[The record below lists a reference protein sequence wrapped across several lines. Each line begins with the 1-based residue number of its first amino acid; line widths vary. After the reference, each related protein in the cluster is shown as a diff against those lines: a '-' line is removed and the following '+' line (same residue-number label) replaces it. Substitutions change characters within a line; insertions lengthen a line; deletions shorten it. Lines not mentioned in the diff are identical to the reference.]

1 MAIKNSGS
9 SLAFSEI
16 EFEFGEAPNNNLG
29 AYRIS
34 QTVGGL
40 INQPLDTGIPQ
51 SVAVGSSQISFSDF
65 YSKRLNVIIDY
76 YTSDAN
82 NPADAREKY
91 QTGSASGNR
100 TVIGFPATKDRIVND
115 SSGSKVR
122 IHVNKN
128 IGSSKGNV
136 THCAVR
142 TGNEW
147 ETGTVLSV
155 EVGSS
160 GLISGAGGD
169 GGAGGTSGGSEESV
183 PANNGGN
190 GTDGSS
196 GLGIQYEGT
205 AIINNGSILAGGGGG
220 GGGGYRRLEK
230 EEAWQG
236 PVYRANG
243 GGGGGGQGIPNGSG
257 GVQGSGGT
265 VEAYADKGVFFNTTS
280 TVVNVADVTD
290 GVFRKMGIIQSVD
303 NFKNTTDSGRS
314 VGNYS
319 ISASEYTNE
328 GAGNNTATFTIT
340 VGTGGVVTNVAVNQ
354 SGKGYVVND
363 TITVT
368 NNLGGG
374 TSNFKFDVASISEE
388 FKFVRSDQIVGIN
401 TNGDPLVVG
410 SGVGS
415 KRYLR
420 NSSTGFT
427 NDGIPNVQVD
437 NSPVN
442 QLWRIEEQELE
453 TVNASGNAGESGS
466 NTAGGKGGN
475 GGENKLAHGG
485 GGGGGGLAGEG
496 GRGGAGTDGEGN
508 PTDNGN
514 NGADGT
520 TSKGGNGAQ
529 GVHTG
534 TPENE
539 ENVTGE
545 GGTGGASGAAI
556 RKTSGSIT
564 VTISNAANST
574 LFGSN
579 AQTGSVTGSQ
589 TATGVTHA

>member
-1 MAIKNSGS
+1 MAIKDSGS

-76 YTSDAN
+76 HTSDAN
-82 NPADAREKY
+82 SPADAREKY

-100 TVIGFPATKDRIVND
+100 TVSGFPATKDRIVND

-136 THCAVR
+136 THCALR

-147 ETGTVLSV
+147 ETGTILSV
-155 EVGSS
+155 EIGSS

-169 GGAGGTSGGSEESV
+169 GGQGGRHTDDEESEIKD
-183 PANNGGN
+183 GGN
-190 GTDGSS
+190 GGVGSS
-196 GLGIQYEGT
+196 GLGVQYEGT

-220 GGGGYRRLEK
+220 GGGGARRLER

-280 TVVNVADVTD
+280 TVVNVSDVTD

-319 ISASEYTNE
+319 IGASDYTAQ

-354 SGKGYVVND
+354 SGKGYVVDN

-374 TSNFKFDVASISEE
+374 TSNFKFDVASISDE
-388 FKFVRSDQIVGIN
+388 FKYVRNGQIVG
-401 TNGDPLVVG
+401 TNLDGDPLVVG

-415 KRYLR
+415 KRFLR
-420 NSSTGFT
+420 NSDTGFT
-427 NDGIPNVQVD
+427 NGIPNVHVD

-466 NTAGGKGGN
+466 NTAGGEGGN

-496 GRGGAGTDGEGN
+496 GEG
-508 PTDNGN
+508 GN
-514 NGADGT
+514 NNDGGDGT
-520 TSKGGNGAQ
+520 TSKGGNGAD
-529 GVHTG
+529 GVNTG
-534 TPENE
+534 NPENE

-556 RKTSGSIT
+556 RKSQGEIN
-564 VTISNAANST
+564 VTISNAANSA
-574 LFGSN
+574 LFGGN
-579 AQTGSVTGSQ
+579 AQAGNIQGVTN
-589 TATGVTHA
+589 ATGVTAGS

>member
-1 MAIKNSGS
+1 MAIKDSGS

-82 NPADAREKY
+82 SPANAREKY

-136 THCAVR
+136 THCALR

-169 GGAGGTSGGSEESV
+169 GGQAGRHTDDEESEIK
-183 PANNGGN
+183 NGGN
-190 GTDGSS
+190 GGVGSS
-196 GLGIQYEGT
+196 GLGVQYEGT

-220 GGGGYRRLEK
+220 GGGGARRLEK

-236 PVYRANG
+236 PVYRAYG

-265 VEAYADKGVFFNTTS
+265 VEAYADKGVFFNTDS
-280 TVVNVADVTD
+280 TLNGNFSQVVDVGNLAD

-303 NFKNTTDSGRS
+303 NFQNTTDSGRS

-319 ISASEYTNE
+319 IGASDYTAQ

-354 SGKGYVVND
+354 SGKGYVVDN

-374 TSNFKFDVASISEE
+374 TSNFKFDVASISDE
-388 FKFVRSDQIVGIN
+388 FKFVRNDQIVGTN
-401 TNGDPLVVG
+401 LNGDPLVVG

-415 KRYLR
+415 KRFLR
-420 NSSTGFT
+420 NSDTGST
-427 NDGIPNVQVD
+427 NGIPNVQFD

-466 NTAGGKGGN
+466 NTAGGEGGN

-496 GRGGAGTDGEGN
+496 GEG
-508 PTDNGN
+508 GN
-514 NGADGT
+514 NNDGGDGT
-520 TSKGGNGAQ
+520 TSKGGNGAD
-529 GVHTG
+529 GVNTG
-534 TPENE
+534 SPENE

-579 AQTGSVTGSQ
+579 AQTGSVIGTDNATGITTGS
-589 TATGVTHA
+589 